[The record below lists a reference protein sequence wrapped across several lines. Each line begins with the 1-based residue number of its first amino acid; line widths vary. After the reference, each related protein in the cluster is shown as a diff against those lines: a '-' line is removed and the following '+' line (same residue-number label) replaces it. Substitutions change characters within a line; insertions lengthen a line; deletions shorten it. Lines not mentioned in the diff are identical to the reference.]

1 MNVNLTKMIL
11 FVYKFTFTAW
21 MRIIDVWLGHLSKS
35 DIRNLI
41 AVRYSEGI
49 AADSS
54 L

>member
-1 MNVNLTKMIL
+1 
-11 FVYKFTFTAW
+11 